1 MTVECE
7 NCNTRFH
14 VADARI
20 PATGARVRCSRCH
33 HRFHITPSSA
43 PPKQPSA
50 GAQGSAGE
58 PVLGGEASR
67 EEDQLDHPEFIFDRP
82 DTGRAR
88 TGRAE
93 PLESEFAQTRPV
105 QPHLAEP
112 PEAATPAPPQEQ
124 HIVATGGVT
133 AQQLLDEGAPE
144 LPTGRLEI
152 AGALGET
159 DSMIGSPE
167 EGAVSS
173 ARMAPAGDLIDFD
186 SPVESFPPARPG
198 SADFAALAAELGED
212 EDTSLADWDPL
223 ATPTPTFAPTATA
236 ADEPI
241 APVASSPKASGPTP
255 APRPKRRALA
265 ETPAFDPE
273 AAGPIGL
280 VLRVAAAIV
289 GLALLA
295 GAGRLLWLQRDVADF
310 APEVVQAAGWIAAD
324 LETFLARNADG
335 ERVVV
340 VRGNLFPEGSA
351 PPPDVEVRLIGADGA
366 ALVASPRTWLER
378 IDDAEISPERLALR
392 LAGSGGEI
400 GGMGE
405 LVTGFTAVI
414 PDPPPGVRR
423 IEVRLSARERAPS
436 GTATADAPAASPA
449 VEPTTEPTT
458 ETASPSPVELPSAEV
473 PADVLPAAPAPE

>member
-20 PATGARVRCSRCH
+20 PAKGARVRCSRCH

-50 GAQGSAGE
+50 GAQGSAEE

-82 DTGRAR
+82 DTGRTR
-88 TGRAE
+88 PGRAAA
-93 PLESEFAQTRPV
+93 LESEFAQTRPV

-112 PEAATPAPPQEQ
+112 PEPATPAPPREE
-124 HIVATGGVT
+124 HIVSSGGVT
-133 AQQLLDEGAPE
+133 AQQLLDDGAPD

-159 DSMIGSPE
+159 DSMIGSPDD
-167 EGAVSS
+167 GAASS
-173 ARMAPAGDLIDFD
+173 ARPAPADDLIDFD
-186 SPVESFPPARPG
+186 APVERLAPPRPG
-198 SADFAALAAELGED
+198 SADIAALAAELGED
-212 EDTSLADWDPL
+212 EDTSLSDWDPL
-223 ATPTPTFAPTATA
+223 ATPASASTAIP
-236 ADEPI
+236 ADEPL
-241 APVASSPKASGPTP
+241 APVAPSPKPATSSP

-324 LETFLARNADG
+324 LETFLARSGDG

-351 PPPDVEVRLIGADGA
+351 PPPDVEVRLIGGDGE

-378 IDDAEISPERLALR
+378 IDDAEISPERLAIR

-400 GGMGE
+400 GAMGE

-414 PDPPPGVRR
+414 ADPPPGVRR
-423 IEVRLSARERAPS
+423 IEVRLSARERAPT
-436 GTATADAPAASPA
+436 GTATADAPPAPAAPPA
-449 VEPTTEPTT
+449 LEPAT
-458 ETASPSPVELPSAEV
+458 ETAAPGPVELPSAEA